1 MRQGLFEQRMYGEQV
16 NSYLGWPDHSGR
28 KEEKGRKKKEE
39 KEKKKEGKGKK
50 KSANLVDDIF
60 PLKKEK
66 KNQI

>member
-1 MRQGLFEQRMYGEQV
+1 MRQGLFEQRMYGEQE

-28 KEEKGRKKKEE
+28 KEGRKGEE
-39 KEKKKEGKGKK
+39 KERKGKK